1 MSRPYKLPENNILGA
16 TMELSSTNRYLAR
29 DGLYYNGYALSS
41 DAGKDYFRDACDA
54 IVRHIEDDIGIAYDH
69 GNGD

>member
-1 MSRPYKLPENNILGA
+1 
-16 TMELSSTNRYLAR
+16 MEPSFTNRYLAR

-41 DAGKDYFRDACDA
+41 DAGEDYFSDA
-54 IVRHIEDDIGIAYDH
+54 IIREIEDDLGITYDH

>member
-16 TMELSSTNRYLAR
+16 TMEPSFTNRYLAR

-41 DAGKDYFRDACDA
+41 DAGEDYFSDA
-54 IVRHIEDDIGIAYDH
+54 IIREIEDDLGITYDH